1 MQIRA
6 NKIIEEFGGVCRM
19 AKALGIWP
27 SVVQGWK
34 NRNKIPIWRMSVILS
49 KAAEMNIDLADID
62 DGEE

>member
-1 MQIRA
+1 
-6 NKIIEEFGGVCRM
+6 M